1 MVQKP
6 RGESQNLKA
15 FMLLYRIRDLLFRC
29 QDQAVAR
36 YGLTAEQYAVL
47 VAIAFLEAPVRA
59 TDIGRWMDRKVNSV
73 SMIVDRMV
81 KAGLV
86 TRARDLADRREVR
99 LALTGTGEQALR
111 AANPIVLKLIDQ
123 IMSSLPAEDA
133 GTLIRLL
140 ETLRDRAMGYCYP
153 DVTLGE
159 LLSYETED
167 MARFLKRLSRYTS
180 DSAPKRPRRGTP
192 RPGR

>member
-6 RGESQNLKA
+6 KGESQNLKA

-36 YGLTAEQYAVL
+36 YGLTAEQYSVL
-47 VAIAFLEAPVRA
+47 VAIAFLGPPVRA

-81 KAGLV
+81 KSGLV
-86 TRARDLADRREVR
+86 RRARDLPDRREVR

-111 AANPIVLKLIDQ
+111 AANPVVFRLIDEV
-123 IMSSLPAEDA
+123 MSSLPSEDT

-153 DVTLGE
+153 DVNLGE

-167 MARFLKRLSRYTS
+167 MGRFLEQLSPYTS
-180 DSAPKRPRRGTP
+180 GSAPKVRRRGA
-192 RPGR
+192 RKPGR